1 VVPRAKHSAL
11 EPMANHRKIPE
22 AGYQRLLAV
31 ALLRRQL
38 PTNAELAAEYGCTE
52 RGIRDAMQ
60 RLLLSC
66 TTVSGEI
73 DFGTIRSLSLPTRVV
88 FPCPGSP
95 NRSKNRTS

>member
-1 VVPRAKHSAL
+1 
-11 EPMANHRKIPE
+11 MAAPRKISD

-60 RLLLSC
+60 RLLLSV
-66 TTVSGEI
+66 TTVTGEI
-73 DFGTIRSLSLPTRVV
+73 DFGSIALLTPRPPAGSAPAA
-88 FPCPGSP
+88 CPGSQNP
-95 NRSKNRTS
+95 SKSKTS